1 MPITLLLMAF
11 TTTAPAAT
19 PTFHRDITPI
29 LAAKCQTCHRP
40 GEAAPMPLL
49 TFAQTRPWA
58 KAIREAVATNR
69 MPPWHADNTVTRY
82 SNDLSLTPAQRA
94 LILAWVDAGA
104 PEGNPADA
112 PKPKA
117 FADGWRIAKPD
128 AIFTLPESFQV
139 PAKGTIEYQYFS
151 VPTNFKEARWVEMAE
166 VRPGAREV
174 VHHAI
179 VSVRDESGFFGG
191 QFLAGYAPGAAP
203 QIWKPGVARL
213 IPAGAQLIFQMHYTA
228 SGKAATDRTQ
238 VGLVF
243 AKQPP
248 RERAVA
254 MRAINTWFVIPPGA
268 PSHKVEAAASI
279 NEPLKLA
286 AIRPH
291 MHLRGKAFE
300 VNVRFPDGSSRMVL
314 KVPRYD
320 FHWQPYYY
328 LETPLDLPAGS
339 RLECTAWFDNS
350 PNNPRNP
357 DASESVRW
365 GEQSWE
371 EMMIGWF
378 DVLLPVHEP
387 LRSATRR

>member
-1 MPITLLLMAF
+1 MLAVTG
-11 TTTAPAAT
+11 TASAAA
-19 PTFHRDITPI
+19 PTFYRDVLPL

-49 TFAQTRPWA
+49 TYAQTRPWA
-58 KAIREAVATNR
+58 KAIRESVATRR
-69 MPPWHADNTVTRY
+69 MPPWHADNTVARY
-82 SNDLSLTPAQRA
+82 SNDLSLTNEQRA
-94 LILAWVDAGA
+94 VFTAWVDAGA
-104 PEGNPADA
+104 PEGNAADA
-112 PKPKA
+112 PKPKP
-117 FADGWRIAKPD
+117 FTDGWRIAKPD
-128 AIFTLPESFQV
+128 VVFSLPEPYEV
-139 PAKGTIEYQYFS
+139 PAKGTIDYQYFTVS
-151 VPTNFKEARWVEMAE
+151 THFTEDRWIEMAE
-166 VRPGAREV
+166 VRPTARRV

-179 VSVRDESGFFGG
+179 VTVRAPDERGWYGG

-213 IPAGAQLIFQMHYTA
+213 IPAGSELIFQMHYTA
-228 SGKAATDRTQ
+228 SGKTVTDRTQ

-243 AKQPP
+243 AKHPP

-254 MRAINTWFVIPPGA
+254 MRAVNTWFAIPPGEA
-268 PSHKVEAAASI
+268 NHKVEAVASI
-279 NEPLKLA
+279 REPLKLA

-300 VNVRFPDGSSRMVL
+300 VKAVLPDGTSRMVL

-328 LETPLDLPAGS
+328 LETPLSLPAGA
-339 RLECTAWFDNS
+339 RLECTAWYDNS
-350 PNNPRNP
+350 ANNPRNP
-357 DASESVRW
+357 APEETVRW

-378 DVLLPVHEP
+378 DVLLPAGEH
-387 LRSATRR
+387 LTSATRR